1 MKSWFAY
8 STIFTP
14 AKRLKITFPHCYTIG
29 LVRQFYG
36 ETILQNIFK
45 YNVFSRNFD
54 DYYSFV
60 KSRCHYHTRELE
72 QNFNIFGNGD
82 HENESQVFPQSDF
95 SSTIFSAI
103 SYICC
108 QAHDCFKKVLH
119 SGDFSCRRIQPWSK
133 EDLKAD
139 TIDSLHPPPSMLLSD
154 DISWIGKCG
163 R

>member
-1 MKSWFAY
+1 M
-8 STIFTP
+8 
-14 AKRLKITFPHCYTIG
+14 G
-29 LVRQFYG
+29 GQ
-36 ETILQNIFK
+36 IFK
-45 YNVFSRNFD
+45 ISSNTMFLVEILMITTHLSNLGAITTPGNLNRTLIYLEMVIMKMK
-54 DYYSFV
+54 V
-60 KSRCHYHTRELE
+60 K
-72 QNFNIFGNGD
+72 F
-82 HENESQVFPQSDF
+82 FPQSDF

-154 DISWIGKCG
+154 DIS
-163 R
+163 